1 MRNGDDG
8 GRISAGGGGG
18 VRGVRVRRSPHYPN
32 GRDNGMAGAEKPSEL
47 RSLGFQARMC
57 YRYRCPW

>member
-18 VRGVRVRRSPHYPN
+18 VRGVRGRRSPRYPN
-32 GRDNGMAGAEKPSEL
+32 GRDNGMAGAGKPSEL
-47 RSLGFQARMC
+47 RGLGF
-57 YRYRCPW
+57 